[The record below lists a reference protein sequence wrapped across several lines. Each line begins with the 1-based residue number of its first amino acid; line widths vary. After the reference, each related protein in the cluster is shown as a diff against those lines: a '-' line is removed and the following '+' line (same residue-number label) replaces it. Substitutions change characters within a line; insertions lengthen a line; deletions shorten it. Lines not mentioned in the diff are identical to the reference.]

1 MEKLTSNW
9 VIVNTCLLVC
19 ERKKSKKVKKNLG
32 MVWTNPTLNPAF
44 RLKMGLKSA
53 HLGVEV
59 SRKLG

>member
-19 ERKKSKKVKKNLG
+19 ERKKVKKNLG

-59 SRKLG
+59 SCKLG